1 MSKSLLAL
9 VTLVFAAEAFAAGG
23 GHGHGHIPYGTIT
36 TQAINV
42 VILFAGIIYFFRKNI
57 SAFFL
62 GRKDT
67 FLSAAAKSE
76 EAKKLAEQKYKDIE
90 QKLNKLVLTKDESIS
105 RAKAEAADMKNNLVN
120 EAELLSKKIKEE
132 ATQSAS
138 FEIEK
143 AKKQIREQMIIE
155 STQLAQSNLKGAVG
169 QDQQKQLQ
177 GEFIQNM
184 QAVQR

>member
-1 MSKSLLAL
+1 MSKSLFAL
-9 VTLVFAAEAFAAGG
+9 VTFVFAAEALAAGG
-23 GHGHGHIPYGTIT
+23 GHGHVPYGTIT

-62 GRKDT
+62 GRKDKY
-67 FLSAAAKSE
+67 LSAAAKSE
-76 EAKKLAEQKYKDIE
+76 EAKKLAEQKYKEIE
-90 QKLNKLVLTKDESIS
+90 QKLNKLVLTKEESLS
-105 RAKAEAADMKNNLVN
+105 RAKAEAADLKNNLIN

-132 ATQSAS
+132 ATQTAS
-138 FEIEK
+138 FEVEK
-143 AKKQIREQMIIE
+143 AKKQIREQMIVE